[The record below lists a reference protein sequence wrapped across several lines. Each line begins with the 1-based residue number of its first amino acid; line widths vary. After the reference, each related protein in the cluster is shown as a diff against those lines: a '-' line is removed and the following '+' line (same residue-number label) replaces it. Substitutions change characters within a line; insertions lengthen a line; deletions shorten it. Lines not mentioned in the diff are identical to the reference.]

1 MLREVG
7 ESSLRWNYSLEE
19 ILGLVFVAGVVGA
32 YSLMFA
38 VTRKPRRGWVIA
50 ACVSFTLM
58 AALIS
63 ESPPQSRL
71 AAATIVQ
78 AGM

>member
-1 MLREVG
+1 MLREVA

-50 ACVSFTLM
+50 ACVSSTLM

-63 ESPPQSRL
+63 ASPPQSRL
-71 AAATIVQ
+71 TAATIVQ